1 MPVQLD
7 SALLDDVQVYHNEDL
22 NTFLS
27 RITNRILDTGEGVT
41 REEAARIASIKLED
55 AMQLFHYAGKLR
67 KHFRSDVISMCS
79 IVNAKS
85 GNCSEDCG
93 FCAQSAHFKTQA
105 PTYEMMSPEE
115 VVAVAKQ
122 AKADGA
128 ESFGIVISGYGIKK
142 EKEKLAVGEMVKAI
156 KREVDI
162 EVHGSFGILEQ
173 DVVDYLVECGVTQI
187 NHNLETSERM
197 YPEICTTHTFEN
209 RIDTLKNIRNSG
221 IKLCSGGIF
230 GMGET
235 PADRID
241 MAFTLRELDVETA
254 PLNFLHRID
263 GTPLKNAETLEPMEC
278 LMIISLYRFILPK
291 VELKVCGGR
300 ETNLRDLQSMI
311 FFAGADSMMVG
322 NYLTTAGREPEAD
335 WQMMK
340 DLGLKWTTQ

>member
-1 MPVQLD
+1 MIEHAVLDMPVRTD
-7 SALLDDVQVYHNEDL
+7 SADDL
-22 NTFLS
+22 NSFLS
-27 RITNRILDTGEGVT
+27 TITNRILEDGVGVT
-41 REEAARIASIKLED
+41 REEAARIAAIPIED
-55 AMQLFHYAGKLR
+55 AMQLFHYAGKIR
-67 KHFRSDVISMCS
+67 KQFRSDVISMCS

-85 GNCSEDCG
+85 GNCSEDCV
-93 FCAQSAHFKTQA
+93 FCSQSAHFKTQA
-105 PTYEMMSPEE
+105 PTYELMSPEE

-162 EVHGSFGILEQ
+162 EVHGSFGILDQ
-173 DVVDYLVECGVTQI
+173 DVVDYMVECGVSQI
-187 NHNLETSERM
+187 NHNLETSQRM
-197 YPEICTTHTFEN
+197 YPEMCTTHSFQD
-209 RIDTLKNIRNSG
+209 RIDTLKHVRNSG

-235 PADRID
+235 KEDRVD
-241 MAFTLRELDVETA
+241 MAFSLRELDVETV
-254 PLNFLHRID
+254 PMNFLHRID
-263 GTPLKNAETLEPMEC
+263 GTPMKSTNPLEPMEC

-335 WQMMK
+335 RQMMK

>member
-1 MPVQLD
+1 MPIK
-7 SALLDDVQVYHNEDL
+7 SGYSNYENL

-27 RITNRILDTGEGVT
+27 SITNRILDDGIGVT
-41 REEAARIASIKLED
+41 RDEAESIAFISKDD

-67 KHFRSDVISMCS
+67 KHFRSDCISLCS

-93 FCAQSAHFKTQA
+93 FCAQSAHFKTAA
-105 PTYEMMSPEE
+105 PTYELMSPEE
-115 VVAVAKQ
+115 VVKAAKQ
-122 AKADGA
+122 AQADGA

-197 YPEICTTHTFEN
+197 YPQICTTHTFEN
-209 RIDTLKNIRNSG
+209 RINTLKNIRNSG

-235 PADRID
+235 TADRID
-241 MAFTLRELDVETA
+241 MAFTLRELDVETV
-254 PLNFLHRID
+254 PMNFLHRID
-263 GTPLKNAETLEPMEC
+263 GTPLKSTVPLDPMEC
-278 LMIISLYRFILPK
+278 LLIISLYRFILPK
-291 VELKVCGGR
+291 VELKICGGR

-340 DLGLKWTTQ
+340 DLGMSWTTQ

>member
-1 MPVQLD
+1 MSENAVLDMPVHAEFA
-7 SALLDDVQVYHNEDL
+7 SDL

-27 RITNRILDTGEGVT
+27 TITSRILDDGIGVS
-41 REEAARIASIKLED
+41 REEAERIAMISKDD

-67 KHFRSDVISMCS
+67 KHFRSDCISMCS

-93 FCAQSAHFKTQA
+93 FCAQSAHFKTAA

-115 VVAVAKQ
+115 VVKVAKQ

-197 YPEICTTHTFEN
+197 YPQICTTHTFEN
-209 RIDTLKNIRNSG
+209 RINTLKNIRNSG

-235 PADRID
+235 TADRID
-241 MAFTLRELDVETA
+241 MAFTLRELDVETV
-254 PLNFLHRID
+254 PMNFLHRID
-263 GTPLKNAETLEPMEC
+263 GTPLKNTVPLDPMEC
-278 LMIISLYRFILPK
+278 LLIISLYRFILPK
-291 VELKVCGGR
+291 VELKICGGR

-340 DLGLKWTTQ
+340 DLGLSWTTQ

>member
-1 MPVQLD
+1 MQAQIEVLENRSNNKPFNL
-7 SALLDDVQVYHNEDL
+7 NEFL
-22 NTFLS
+22 NTV
-27 RITNRILDTGEGVT
+27 TNRILEDEIGVT
-41 REEAARIASIKLED
+41 RYEAAVIASIPQSD
-55 AMQLFHYAGKLR
+55 AMQMFHYAGKIR
-67 KHFRSDVISMCS
+67 KHFRSDTISMCS

-85 GNCSEDCG
+85 GNCSEDCT

-105 PTYEMMSPEE
+105 PTYDFMAPEE
-115 VVAVAKQ
+115 VVKVAKQ

-128 ESFGIVISGYGIKK
+128 ESFGIVISGYGVKK
-142 EKEKLAVGEMVKAI
+142 EKEMLAVGEMVKAI

-162 EVHGSFGILEQ
+162 EVHGSFGILDQE
-173 DVVDYLVECGVTQI
+173 VVDYFRECGVTQI
-187 NHNLETSERM
+187 NHNLETSSRK
-197 YPEICTTHTFEN
+197 YPEICTTHTFAD
-209 RIDTLKNIRNSG
+209 RVQTLKNIRNSG

-235 PADRID
+235 VDDRID
-241 MAFTLRELDVETA
+241 MAFTLRELEVETV

-263 GTPLKNAETLEPMEC
+263 GTPLQNIVPLEPMEC
-278 LMIISLYRFILPK
+278 LMIIALYRFILPK
-291 VELKVCGGR
+291 VELKICGGR

-340 DLGLKWTTQ
+340 DLGLNWTTQ